1 MQCGAPAARTAICSL
16 EVEPWEG
23 RPSGGSGS
31 LWGAQFPSRRLNGA
45 ALVSPLGPTEVC
57 AHECHYLRVSL
68 GKDLDLE
75 ETPVDFIQSLRG
87 NVTVWCLTG
96 RECSLSDGV
105 CQTLD
110 VTVWCLTGRESSLS
124 DGVCQSLDVTVWFLT
139 GREC

>member
-105 CQTLD
+105 CQSLD
-110 VTVWCLTGRESSLS
+110 VTVWRLTGRECSLS
-124 DGVCQSLDVTVWFLT
+124 DGVCQSLDVTVWRLT
-139 GREC
+139 R